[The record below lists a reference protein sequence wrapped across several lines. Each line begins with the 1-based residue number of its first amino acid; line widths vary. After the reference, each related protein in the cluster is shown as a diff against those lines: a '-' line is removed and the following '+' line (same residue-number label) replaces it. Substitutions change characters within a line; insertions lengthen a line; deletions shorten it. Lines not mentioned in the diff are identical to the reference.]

1 MARVNTPSKYKCG
14 SCGTLGH
21 NARACPTKS
30 SGPSA
35 TQLLKQQRADKRAA
49 KAAIKAAKAAAKAA
63 PVVVAEPVVDTF
75 VPAVVAH
82 VDALLAE
89 IEEERRIARE
99 RDAADLDAAIAA
111 TEPIVAE
118 VPVIAEVEPVVSDD
132 GRPVVDIPP
141 AITKF
146 GEQTYVISGSTWVPC
161 PDDTKFEDIAAFVQY
176 IPRKPSGDGISLFR
190 SKRKTR

>member
-21 NARACPTKS
+21 NARACATKS

-35 TQLLKQQRADKRAA
+35 SQLLKEQREQKRAA
-49 KAAIKAAKAAAKAA
+49 KAAIKAAKDAAKAA
-63 PVVVAEPVVDTF
+63 KAIVVPV
-75 VPAVVAH
+75 
-82 VDALLAE
+82 
-89 IEEERRIARE
+89 
-99 RDAADLDAAIAA
+99 
-111 TEPIVAE
+111 PIVAE

-176 IPRKPSGDGISLFR
+176 IPRKPSADGISLFR

>member
-14 SCGTLGH
+14 SCGILGH

-49 KAAIKAAKAAAKAA
+49 KAAIKAAKDAAKVAKA
-63 PVVVAEPVVDTF
+63 VVVTEPVVVQIPV
-75 VPAVVAH
+75 
-82 VDALLAE
+82 
-89 IEEERRIARE
+89 IEE
-99 RDAADLDAAIAA
+99 
-111 TEPIVAE
+111 VA
-118 VPVIAEVEPVVSDD
+118 PAVSDD

-141 AITKF
+141 AISKF

>member
-63 PVVVAEPVVDTF
+63 PVVVAEPVV
-75 VPAVVAH
+75 
-82 VDALLAE
+82 
-89 IEEERRIARE
+89 
-99 RDAADLDAAIAA
+99 
-111 TEPIVAE
+111 AE

-141 AITKF
+141 AISKF

-176 IPRKPSGDGISLFR
+176 IPRKPSADGISLFR

>member
-21 NARACPTKS
+21 NARACATKS

-35 TQLLKQQRADKRAA
+35 TQLLKEQREQKRAA
-49 KAAIKAAKAAAKAA
+49 KAAIKAAKDAAKAA
-63 PVVVAEPVVDTF
+63 K
-75 VPAVVAH
+75 
-82 VDALLAE
+82 
-89 IEEERRIARE
+89 
-99 RDAADLDAAIAA
+99 IAA
-111 TEPIVAE
+111 KSVPIVVEPIVVE
-118 VPVIAEVEPVVSDD
+118 SPVIAEVEPVVSDD